1 MPKARIPHRAV
12 KPPPEPIPEPIP
24 EKAPKQ
30 ALFEHLAL
38 IARALASAAR
48 LELLDF
54 LAQGERSVEDLAR
67 AAGLSI
73 ANTSKHLQ
81 QLKGAGL
88 VTPRRDG
95 KHIYY
100 ALADERVID
109 AIATLRQLAETH
121 QEAVAELIAS
131 YLKQRDALEPI
142 PADEL
147 LARAR
152 DGLVTVIDVRP
163 PQEYAQGHVVG
174 ALNVPLE
181 QLESRLG
188 ELPED
193 REVVAYCR
201 GPWCV
206 LSFEAVARLRE
217 AGFRARRLQDGLPEW
232 RRAGLPV
239 DGG

>member
-1 MPKARIPHRAV
+1 MPTARIPHRAAHSSV
-12 KPPPEPIPEPIP
+12 EPLP
-24 EKAPKQ
+24 EKPPKQ

-38 IARALASAAR
+38 IARGLASAAR

-54 LAQGERSVEDLAR
+54 LAQGEHSVEDLAR

-88 VTPRRDG
+88 VTPRRAG

-109 AIATLRQLAETH
+109 AIATLRLLAETH
-121 QEAVAELIAS
+121 QDAVTDLIAS

-163 PQEYAQGHVVG
+163 PQEFAQGHLVG
-174 ALNVPLE
+174 ALNVPLD

-188 ELPED
+188 ELTPD

-206 LSFEAVARLRE
+206 LSFEAVARLRA
-217 AGFRARRLQDGLPEW
+217 AGFQARRLREGLPDW

-239 DGG
+239 DRG

>member
-1 MPKARIPHRAV
+1 MPKARIPRRASN
-12 KPPPEPIPEPIP
+12 PPPGPAPESIPER
-24 EKAPKQ
+24 APKQ

-38 IARALASAAR
+38 IARGLASAAR

-67 AAGLSI
+67 VAGLSI

-81 QLKGAGL
+81 QLKGACL

-100 ALADERVID
+100 ALGDERVLD
-109 AIATLRQLAETH
+109 AITALRLLAETH

-163 PQEYAQGHVVG
+163 PQEYAQGHLVG
-174 ALNVPLE
+174 ALNVPLD

-217 AGFRARRLQDGLPEW
+217 AGFQARRLQDGLPEW

-239 DGG
+239 DGT

>member
-1 MPKARIPHRAV
+1 MPKARLPHRAS
-12 KPPPEPIPEPIP
+12 KPPLGRAPEP
-24 EKAPKQ
+24 APKQ

-38 IARALASAAR
+38 VARCLASAAR

-67 AAGLSI
+67 VAGLSI

-100 ALADERVID
+100 ALADERVLD

-121 QEAVAELIAS
+121 QEAVAALIAS

-163 PQEYAQGHVVG
+163 PQEYARGHVAG
-174 ALNVPLE
+174 ALNVPLD
-181 QLESRLG
+181 QLERRLG
-188 ELPED
+188 ELPQD

-217 AGFRARRLQDGLPEW
+217 AGFQARRLQDGLPEW

-239 DGG
+239 EGA